1 MAWDFSTEPE
11 YAEQAGLGQTSSSAR
26 NASRST

>member
-11 YAEQAGLGQTSSSAR
+11 YAEQLAWVESSCATS
-26 NASRST
+26 ASRST